1 MHPSLLLLL
10 GVLQSAPLVQP
21 TPAICPDV
29 QRLELSLEHGATPG
43 VCVSPGLLTGFVFDS
58 RVVVDVEAEIRFAAV
73 TRGNTS
79 VSLMPPED
87 ALEGERFRLTAH
99 FPDGVTVTTVLVV
112 HRGRATRQV
121 EVYRDKRTRESFL
134 HEVAQEQAR
143 NQQLQE
149 ENESLRRQLEQLR
162 AECGDPRE
170 VRRLLASRVM
180 GEAGIPA
187 KRLTPWVINHTQ
199 GALTVNH
206 GASFRLVR
214 RVAIAVWLK
223 NGSTEP
229 WSASKATLEDA
240 RGTELT
246 GVTHWLEGGSIP
258 PGDSRLLVVEADTE
272 SGAPRGE
279 LTLVLREDG
288 PRSITIPGVA
298 LPR

>member
-1 MHPSLLLLL
+1 MHPSLVLL
-10 GVLQSAPLVQP
+10 GILQTAPLVQP
-21 TPAICPDV
+21 TPAVCPDV
-29 QRLELSLEHGATPG
+29 QRLELSLEHGTAPE
-43 VCVSPGLLTGFVFDS
+43 VCISPGLLTGFVFDS
-58 RVVVDVEAEIRFAAV
+58 RVVVDVEAEIRFAGV

-79 VSLMPPED
+79 VTLMPPED
-87 ALEGERFRLTAH
+87 AMEGERFRLTAY
-99 FPDGVTVTTVLVV
+99 FPDGVKVTTVLLV
-112 HRGRATRQV
+112 HRGMATRQV

-143 NQQLQE
+143 NQRLQE

-170 VRRLLASRVM
+170 LRRLLASRVM

-187 KRLTPWVINHTQ
+187 QQLSPRIFRHRE
-199 GALTVNH
+199 GAFTLAH
-206 GASFRLVR
+206 GASFRLVG

-229 WSASKATLEDA
+229 WSTSKATLEDA

-246 GVTHWLEGGSIP
+246 GITLWLEGGSIP
-258 PGDSRLLVVEADTE
+258 PGESRLLVVEADTKD
-272 SGAPRGE
+272 GAPQGE

-298 LPR
+298 LPH